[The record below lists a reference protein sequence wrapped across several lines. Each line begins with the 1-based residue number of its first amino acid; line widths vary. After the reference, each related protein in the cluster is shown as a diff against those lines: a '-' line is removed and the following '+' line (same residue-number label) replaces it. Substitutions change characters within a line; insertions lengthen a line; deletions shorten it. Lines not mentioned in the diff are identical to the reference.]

1 MSSEIGEGVIR
12 GFMERGVGG
21 VGTLSYY
28 TRLAFNARRKQ
39 VLRGLLPG
47 KTGSGSAID
56 CYVDGGRSLN
66 DQEACSRH
74 SVRVCAFIPS
84 SFYYLSCVV
93 VHLLLRRPRHP
104 LGSSALHLLVVV
116 VPRRYRRRRY
126 RLTRLLYGE
135 TSISNGGNMQKHSRA
150 TAKLY

>member
-1 MSSEIGEGVIR
+1 M
-12 GFMERGVGG
+12 
-21 VGTLSYY
+21 
-28 TRLAFNARRKQ
+28 
-39 VLRGLLPG
+39 
-47 KTGSGSAID
+47 
-56 CYVDGGRSLN
+56 
-66 DQEACSRH
+66 
-74 SVRVCAFIPS
+74 RVCVLIPS

-93 VHLLLRRPRHP
+93 VHLRLRRPRHR